1 MDDKMKEKLNLIQIG
16 SENEKS
22 LCITEE
28 EVNRALLVY
37 QEGKELCYE
46 NGNESI
52 VIKQDGTMYIDG
64 VDYIFNIFCPAFK
77 DGDTYKRDRSA
88 TYQNAIKA
96 LVKKVIISDKT
107 TSLAAAFQNFKKLK
121 EVVLP
126 STVTYLY
133 NPFMNCPKLKPYTL
147 PTSLKTIG
155 GQLYGIYP
163 EKIELPSGL
172 ETIHESTF
180 EEAPIKSIKIPSL
193 VKKLPYATFRNC
205 AELEQVIF
213 EEGIEAINTKAFA
226 KCSKLNNVVFPKSL
240 KEIDSDSF
248 YSCKSLENV
257 TFLGNT
263 KIDRDSFDD
272 SPCQKDM
279 YPRIFD
285 SIDTIEY
292 QGDTSKIA
300 DYEKIVSTQQGK
312 TLYEQAKSFYVL
324 VNDYETKSSYSD
336 IDSERTV
343 SGEKLLADFRETEAL
358 VLKNGIIVGI
368 EVKGKLVLAGEC
380 ICTYFAIDED
390 GTGRDEVEEY
400 TTLIFKLLSSK

>member
-1 MDDKMKEKLNLIQIG
+1 MKEKLNLIQIY
-16 SENEKS
+16 SRSDKS
-22 LCITEE
+22 FGITEK
-28 EVNRALLVY
+28 EVNRALLAY

-46 NGNESI
+46 NGSESI
-52 VIKQDGTMYIDG
+52 VIKPDGTMYIDG
-64 VDYIFNIFCPAFK
+64 VDYIFNIFCPILK
-77 DGDTYKRDRSA
+77 DGDEYKRDGRA
-88 TYQNAIKA
+88 TYQNAIKS
-96 LVKKVIISDKT
+96 LIKKVVISDKT
-107 TSLAAAFQNFKKLK
+107 TSLAAAFQDFTKLK
-121 EVVLP
+121 EVILP
-126 STVTYLY
+126 NTVTYLY

-147 PTSLKTIG
+147 PSNLKTIG
-155 GQLYGIYP
+155 GALYGIYP
-163 EKIELPSGL
+163 EKIELPSEL
-172 ETIHESTF
+172 EIIHESTF

-193 VKKLPYATFRNC
+193 VKKLPYATFRSC
-205 AELEQVIF
+205 TELEEVIF
-213 EEGIEAINTKAFA
+213 EEGIEVIDTKAFA

-240 KEIDSDSF
+240 KVIYSDSF

-263 KIDRDSFDD
+263 KIERDSFDD

-279 YPRIFD
+279 YQRIFD
-285 SIDTIEY
+285 SIDTVEY
-292 QGDTSKIA
+292 EKDTSKIA
-300 DYEKIVSTQQGK
+300 DYEKIVSEQQGK

-336 IDSERTV
+336 IDSERSL
-343 SGEKLLADFRETEAL
+343 SGEKSLIDFRGTEAL

-368 EVKGKLVLAGEC
+368 IVKDKTVLAGEC